1 MMEST
6 AAGVVQHTKSTWDDA
21 IIVDDE
27 EVDEAAHNVDDD
39 ADEAHH
45 NGDEN
50 EHKHPLL
57 RALQRFPGRQ
67 IVQTSQELRMLCVRV
82 T

>member
-1 MMEST
+1 MDDDE
-6 AAGVVQHTKSTWDDA
+6 VDDA
-21 IIVDDE
+21 
-27 EVDEAAHNVDDD
+27 AHSVDDD

-67 IVQTSQELRMLCVRV
+67 FRPLSTVQ
-82 T
+82 

>member
-1 MMEST
+1 MDDDE
-6 AAGVVQHTKSTWDDA
+6 VDDA
-21 IIVDDE
+21 
-27 EVDEAAHNVDDD
+27 AHSVDDD

-50 EHKHPLL
+50 QHQHPLL

-67 IVQTSQELRMLCVRV
+67 IGPLSAVCTVYKLRKNC
-82 T
+82 

>member
-1 MMEST
+1 MDDDE
-6 AAGVVQHTKSTWDDA
+6 VDDA
-21 IIVDDE
+21 
-27 EVDEAAHNVDDD
+27 AHSVDDD

-57 RALQRFPGRQ
+57 RALQRFPGGQ
-67 IVQTSQELRMLCVRV
+67 IGPLVQTSQELQMLCQFTYRDGQLEAKARSKK
-82 T
+82 